1 MKVEQKAIDDSD
13 LVGDDD
19 EIEIENACNGE
30 SGRAEKVADEV
41 EFVKTAAQLRNLSG
55 TSVLNCALSALRC
68 DRIRIRTK
76 MILLVADEMKK
87 SFDICLG
94 LKTKYDIRNWHV
106 GQVKNPFA
114 EPIRIIKCLQNEDV
128 SLLSLFF
135 HKS

>member
-1 MKVEQKAIDDSD
+1 MGKLRQVYGTHKLGAPQKKRKIGDAAEAPCSTTMKVEQKAIDDSD

-19 EIEIENACNGE
+19 EIEIGNACNDE

-94 LKTKYDIRNWHV
+94 LKTKNGI
-106 GQVKNPFA
+106 
-114 EPIRIIKCLQNEDV
+114 
-128 SLLSLFF
+128 
-135 HKS
+135 